1 MSSAQV
7 IPQFESVSPPP
18 PPPPLIVVVVV
29 IVLCVF

>member
-18 PPPPLIVVVVV
+18 PLVVVVVV

>member
-7 IPQFESVSPPP
+7 IPQFESVLP
-18 PPPPLIVVVVV
+18 PPPPLVVVVVV

>member
-7 IPQFESVSPPP
+7 IPQFESVF
-18 PPPPLIVVVVV
+18 PPPPLVVVVIV

>member
-18 PPPPLIVVVVV
+18 PPLVVVVVV

>member
-18 PPPPLIVVVVV
+18 PPPLVVVVVVV

>member
-7 IPQFESVSPPP
+7 IPQFESV
-18 PPPPLIVVVVV
+18 PPPPLVVVVVV

>member
-18 PPPPLIVVVVV
+18 PPLVVVVVVV